1 MKATIRDV
9 ARQAGVSV
17 ATVSRVFND
26 SGPVSP
32 DTRHR
37 IRDAARELR
46 YTPNSAAR
54 SLSVKRTHTLG
65 ALLPDLYGEFFSE
78 VIRGIDETAQRHH
91 HHLLISSS
99 HNDRAQIAA
108 ALRAMRGRVDGLLLM
123 SPGVDAETLTAELPE
138 ELPVVLLNCPVREA
152 RYATLAIDNRG
163 GAVAMVEHLLAAGH
177 RSIAFIRGAP
187 RNHDARE
194 RLLGYRAAL
203 RAAGVERVAAWELP
217 GDFTEQA
224 GYDAV
229 GTLLRLDPL
238 PTALFA
244 ANDAMAVGA
253 LSALRESGLRV
264 PGDISVT
271 GFDDIPIARYLTP
284 SLTTVRVGV
293 SALGA
298 RAAAILLQTL
308 AGDGPP
314 SPIHAVL
321 PTSLVVRASCG
332 ATT

>member
-1 MKATIRDV
+1 
-9 ARQAGVSV
+9 VSV

-32 DTRHR
+32 EARSR

-54 SLSVKRTHTLG
+54 SLSVKRNHTLG

-78 VIRGIDETAQRHH
+78 VIRGMDETAQRHR

-108 ALRAMRGRVDGLLLM
+108 ALRVMRGRVDGLLLM
-123 SPGVDAETLTAELPE
+123 SPGVDAEMLTAELPDD
-138 ELPVVLLNCPVREA
+138 LPVVLLNCPVREA
-152 RYATLAIDNRG
+152 RYATLAIDNHG

-177 RSIAFIRGAP
+177 RDIAFIRGAA

-194 RLLGYRAAL
+194 RLRGYRAAL
-203 RAAGVERVAAWELP
+203 RAAGIPRQAARELA
-217 GDFTEQA
+217 GDFTEQS
-224 GYDAV
+224 GYDAARAA
-229 GTLLRLDPL
+229 LRLSPR

-253 LSALRESGLRV
+253 LSALRECGIRV
-264 PGDISVT
+264 PDDIAVV
-271 GFDDIPIARYLTP
+271 GFDDIPVARYLTP
-284 SLTTVRVGV
+284 PLTTVH
-293 SALGA
+293 LGISTLGE
-298 RAAAILLQTL
+298 RAATILLQIL
-308 AGDGPP
+308 SGEGPP
-314 SPIHAVL
+314 RPIHEVL
-321 PTSLVVRASCG
+321 PTSLVVRDSCG
-332 ATT
+332 STTN